1 MKELSITN
9 ELLTSPLFW
18 VIIIILGL
26 AKTLQIWLQIK
37 DSKKIR
43 VSNEEKLDRIL
54 NELSPDHPEKENIE
68 RIVEI
73 LKGNFDSS
81 QQRGLSNIR
90 MIIEVDKG
98 ADRNVFGGI
107 WQKIKNVEEISE
119 CFLEERADISKI
131 DKVSGILNA
140 IERETLP
147 IPEHTDP
154 GAIEDCW
161 REVYE
166 LLEEL
171 KK

>member
-73 LKGNFDSS
+73 H
-81 QQRGLSNIR
+81 RGS
-90 MIIEVDKG
+90 
-98 ADRNVFGGI
+98 
-107 WQKIKNVEEISE
+107 
-119 CFLEERADISKI
+119 
-131 DKVSGILNA
+131 
-140 IERETLP
+140 
-147 IPEHTDP
+147 
-154 GAIEDCW
+154 
-161 REVYE
+161 
-166 LLEEL
+166 
-171 KK
+171 